1 MNVYPV
7 AGEVDVGSAVVED
20 PVLETSMKPPP
31 GSVVVVVVVDE
42 LLVPEPV
49 T

>member
-1 MNVYPV
+1 MYPV

-31 GSVVVVVVVDE
+31 GSVVVVVVDE